1 MTTAPIVR
9 AESRRAADAV
19 LAVGAIAAGILVLLL
34 RGVVLGTAE
43 QGPVLLQ
50 TYAVLGLIAFAI
62 PLPGGAR
69 RVASP
74 VVIAVGLSAFVAAT
88 LLMRAPAALPHGPAV
103 LVFGSIAALGEEAFF
118 RRLVYGTLAHR
129 GAAIAV
135 VGSAVLFALVHVP
148 LYGPVAFWVDLG
160 AGLIL
165 GWQRWASGSW
175 VPAGVTHVA
184 ANVLAVLP

>member
-1 MTTAPIVR
+1 
-9 AESRRAADAV
+9 
-19 LAVGAIAAGILVLLL
+19 VLLL
-34 RGVVLGTAE
+34 RRVVLGTAE
-43 QGPVLLQ
+43 QGLVLLQ
-50 TYAVLGLIAFAI
+50 IYAVLGLIAFVI

-69 RVASP
+69 HVASP
-74 VVIAVGLSAFVAAT
+74 VVITVGLSAFVAAT
-88 LLMRAPAALPHGPAV
+88 LLTRAPAALPHGPAV

-148 LYGPVAFWVDLG
+148 LYGPAAFWVDLG

>member
-9 AESRRAADAV
+9 AEPRRATDGL

-34 RGVVLGTAE
+34 RRVVLGTPQQA
-43 QGPVLLQ
+43 PVLLQ
-50 TYAVLGLIAFAI
+50 VYAVLGLIAFVI
-62 PLPGGAR
+62 PLPGGVR
-69 RVASP
+69 RIAWP

-88 LLMRAPAALPHGPAV
+88 LMTRIPAALPHGPAV
-103 LVFGSIAALGEEAFF
+103 LIFGSIAALGEEAFF
-118 RRLVYGTLAHR
+118 RRLVYGVLAHR

-135 VGSAVLFALVHVP
+135 VGSAALFALVHVP
-148 LYGPVAFWVDLG
+148 LYGPAAFWVDLG

-184 ANVLAVLP
+184 ANLLAVLR